1 VSNIVIVESKNDRI
15 FMQAMVEKLNS
26 DLQVASPIYID
37 DYKSLDGLDET
48 KLISALKNLK
58 AEIPKKGVKKIGI
71 IIDIDNYSEQERLGL
86 VNNCIKNGLGTETET
101 LLSTKQFIDISGDN
115 GTKAKLA
122 CYFTNVGGQGE
133 LETLLKAIKARESPH
148 ADCLNSWKTCIES
161 QGQQMGRKDFD
172 KFWVSIYLRYDTC
185 SNQEQTQAGK
195 KCSMSE
201 SGFDYVMEHKKNIWD
216 WNNPAL
222 DDLKEFFT
230 LFC

>member
-1 VSNIVIVESKNDRI
+1 VSNIVIVESKNDAI
-15 FMQAMVEKLNS
+15 FMQAMVDQINCHI
-26 DLQVASPIYID
+26 QVEQPIYID
-37 DYKSLDGLDET
+37 DYESLEGLSET
-48 KLISALKNLK
+48 KLITTLKDLE
-58 AEIPKKGVKKIGI
+58 AELQKRDIEKIGI
-71 IIDIDNYSEQERLGL
+71 IIDIDNYSEPERLEW
-86 VNNCIKNGLGTETET
+86 VNKCIQQVFKSEN
-101 LLSTKQFIDISGDN
+101 LSNTKQFIDISGDN

-122 CYFTNVGGQGE
+122 CYFTNFGGKGE

-148 ADCLNSWKTCIES
+148 ADCLSSWKTCIES
-161 QGQQMGRKDFD
+161 QGKDISDKDFD

-195 KCSMSE
+195 KCSMS
-201 SGFDYVMEHKKNIWD
+201 GFKYVMEHKKDIWD

>member
-15 FMQAMVEKLNS
+15 FMQAMVEKLNC

-48 KLISALKNLK
+48 KLISAFKNLK

-86 VNNCIKNGLGTETET
+86 VNNCIKNGFGTETET
-101 LLSTKQFIDISGDN
+101 LSSTKQFIDISGDN

-133 LETLLKAIKARESPH
+133 LETLLKEIKAKDSTH
-148 ADCLNSWKTCIES
+148 ADCLDSWKECIE
-161 QGQQMGRKDFD
+161 GKEKEIDRKDFD

-195 KCSMSE
+195 KCSMS
-201 SGFDYVMEHKKNIWD
+201 GFDYVMKHKKDIWNWD
-216 WNNPAL
+216 HPAL